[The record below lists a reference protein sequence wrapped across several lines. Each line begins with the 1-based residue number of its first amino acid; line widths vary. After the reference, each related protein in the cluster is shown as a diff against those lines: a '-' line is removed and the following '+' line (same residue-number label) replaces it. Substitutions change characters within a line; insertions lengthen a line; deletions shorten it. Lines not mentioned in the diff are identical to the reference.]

1 MPQAC
6 APPKERTDDRPTR
19 RSPKPPTLR
28 RLLLLRG
35 VHRRPPAKRLP
46 VGPAIDAIT
55 ATGITVSPTTRPP
68 GINIYRAIRAG
79 PVTVVT
85 GDRIA
90 ASVGMHPVEI
100 WDDWGHDDPADQP
113 AT

>member
-1 MPQAC
+1 MDTQRYSGGC
-6 APPKERTDDRPTR
+6 HCEECTDAHQLQRAM
-19 RSPKPPTLR
+19 
-28 RLLLLRG
+28 G
-35 VHRRPPAKRLP
+35 AKRLP

-55 ATGITVSPTTRPP
+55 ATGITVSAYNQTA
-68 GINIYRAIRAG
+68 GINICRPIRAG
-79 PVTVVT
+79 QVTVFA

-90 ASVGMHPVEI
+90 ASLGMHPVEI